1 MLLNIISVIIGVA
14 GLYFGAEWLVKGASR
29 LARSFGMPALVIG
42 LTVVA
47 FGTSLPELLVSL
59 DAALQ
64 GSSDISVGNIVGSN
78 IANIG
83 LILGVAGIIF
93 PIVFH
98 DRLIWREIPIMVG
111 AAVLMSVLSLDGTLG
126 QLDGVI
132 LLVGFA
138 GFNVLMYRITRHE
151 RQTGEL
157 TDADLM
163 EGDDDHTPVNR
174 VRELLR
180 VLAGLALLV
189 VGARLTVD
197 GAVAIAQAFGISQL
211 FIGLTLVAVGTSLPE
226 LATSV
231 VAAMRHE
238 SDIAV
243 GNVIGS
249 NIFNIL
255 LILGLTSVISPIAV
269 SEDVVR
275 FDLLIMIGFAAIL
288 VPFARNREVSKRESL
303 VLLVAYIA
311 FILFAFF
318 R

>member
-1 MLLNIISVIIGVA
+1 MLLNIVSVILGVA

-29 LARSFGMPALVIG
+29 LARSFGVPALVVG

-59 DAALQ
+59 DAALK
-64 GSSDISVGNIVGSN
+64 GASDISVGNIVGSN

-83 LILGVAGIIF
+83 LILGIAGMIF
-93 PIVFH
+93 PLVFH
-98 DRLIWREIPIMVG
+98 VRLIRREIPIVIG
-111 AAVLMSVLSLDGTLG
+111 ASLLMTVLALDGTLG

-132 LLVGFA
+132 MLVGFV
-138 GFNVLMYRITRHE
+138 GFNVLMYRVTQQE
-151 RQTGEL
+151 RQAGEL
-157 TDADLM
+157 TDVDLA
-163 EGDDDHTPVNR
+163 EGDDDPTPVNR
-174 VRELLR
+174 PRELLR
-180 VLAGLALLV
+180 VLAGLVVLV
-189 VGARLTVD
+189 IGARLTVD
-197 GAVAIAQAFGISQL
+197 GAVAIAQALGISQL

-231 VAAMRHE
+231 VAAMRRE

-255 LILGLTSVISPIAV
+255 FILGLTSVISPIAV
-269 SEDVVR
+269 SEEVIR
-275 FDLLIMIGFAAIL
+275 FDLPIMLGFALIL
-288 VPFARNREVSKRESL
+288 YPFARNEEVSKREAF
-303 VLLVAYIA
+303 VLLAGYVA
-311 FILFAFF
+311 FVLFAFF